1 MEFTKQQAVSLLR
14 NIHAPAAI
22 TELADSLIGLSWLKP
37 IHWTAGGPTMCDRI
51 QFIGET
57 ETPDRQ
63 KATVCI
69 EVTMSPGFILSPA
82 LRTFVEK
89 NAEVR

>member
-1 MEFTKQQAVSLLR
+1 
-14 NIHAPAAI
+14 
-22 TELADSLIGLSWLKP
+22 
-37 IHWTAGGPTMCDRI
+37 MCDRI